1 MNFAETEEERLT
13 RYEAEELKLLQ
24 ERLIIETQNE
34 EYQKQQLEREVRQ
47 YEEEDISSMRELQDL
62 QQQLTKLIQ

>member
-34 EYQKQQLEREVRQ
+34 EYQKQQLEKEVKE
-47 YEEEDISSMRELQDL
+47 YEE
-62 QQQLTKLIQ
+62 